1 MAQCQAKRQKLEN
14 YISTR
19 VQSQGSFFG
28 SLLSFWG
35 YSVVGD
41 NVLFLTCSKILKS
54 SVEKVDE
61 EVAVL
66 CSFICEQPFEKVP
79 C

>member
-28 SLLSFWG
+28 SLLSFLG
-35 YSVVGD
+35 YSDDGD
-41 NVLFLTCSKILKS
+41 NVF
-54 SVEKVDE
+54 VFD
-61 EVAVL
+61 
-66 CSFICEQPFEKVP
+66 
-79 C
+79 